1 MSGIFKSIAA
11 ALALYIRPLC
21 LLSVLVVLS
30 ACGGGSGGDG
40 GQTGGGEDMD
50 GSGPT
55 VGTYTQISA
64 AQTGQPLDF
73 RVVSISNDQSDVL
86 NIMGSLDSGRTVI
99 SVAGGSIMLTN
110 PAGTEFMRLFD
121 GTVAG
126 INQFGTVGQETIV
139 ADIPVGGD
147 ATYNGV
153 VFMTVANE
161 EGNYSLTGDARIA
174 VDWLNN
180 GVDTRFDGLSGQR
193 NDESIGSVSG
203 TLSMINATLT
213 GNGFSGGMLSRS
225 GTIFATDDD
234 PRTLDLAGQ
243 FFGPNADEVGGVFV
257 LNANDL
263 NVRAVFA
270 AE

>member
-1 MSGIFKSIAA
+1 
-11 ALALYIRPLC
+11 
-21 LLSVLVVLS
+21 
-30 ACGGGSGGDG
+30 
-40 GQTGGGEDMD
+40 
-50 GSGPT
+50 
-55 VGTYTQISA
+55 
-64 AQTGQPLDF
+64 
-73 RVVSISNDQSDVL
+73 
-86 NIMGSLDSGRTVI
+86 MGSLDSGRTVI
-99 SVAGGSIMLTN
+99 SMASGSIMLTN

-121 GTVAG
+121 GTIG
-126 INQFGTVGQETIV
+126 GMNHFGAMGQETIV
-139 ADIPVGGD
+139 AEIPVGGG

-153 VFMTVANE
+153 VIMTVANE

-180 GVDTRFDGLSGQR
+180 DVDTRFEGLSGQQ
-193 NDESIGSVSG
+193 NDESIGSVNG
-203 TLSMINATLT
+203 TLSMINATLD

-234 PRTLDLAGQ
+234 SRTLDLAGQ